1 MATTTANQPSF
12 HERIQDYYAQ
22 KDKHYDP
29 IINAFK
35 DANTEA
41 DSNEATVPIRSKDN
55 MPVHPSEEVAE
66 GNLTDQVAKE
76 SSDSTASTHE
86 LHQED
91 TGATSGGKA
100 SAMDHKANPSSA
112 AAAMT
117 EMVQDKAKEL
127 GPVIAENLGEPES
140 KEALKDRAKALNKE
154 DDA

>member
-1 MATTTANQPSF
+1 MTTTTAKEPSF

-35 DANTEA
+35 DADTETNL
-41 DSNEATVPIRSKDN
+41 SQVTVPIRTQDT

-66 GNLTDQVAKE
+66 GNLTDLVAKQ
-76 SSDSTASTHE
+76 SSDSTASTHPM
-86 LHQED
+86 HQED

-100 SAMDHKANPSSA
+100 SAMDHKANP
-112 AAAMT
+112 
-117 EMVQDKAKEL
+117 

-140 KEALKDRAKALNKE
+140 KEALRDRAKALNKDE
-154 DDA
+154 DA